1 MQVLVYKN
9 ESYAYFTKS
18 EQEINSTVVKIE
30 DIIKSIDDIKNKI
43 NGAKLI
49 LENIIKNP
57 KVNSLNNDLK
67 KLYLI
72 IKTAIKDIEKIMK
85 NFNIY

>member
-1 MQVLVYKN
+1 MELN
-9 ESYAYFTKS
+9 
-18 EQEINSTVVKIE
+18 
-30 DIIKSIDDIKNKI
+30 
-43 NGAKLI
+43 I

>member
-1 MQVLVYKN
+1 MELN
-9 ESYAYFTKS
+9 
-18 EQEINSTVVKIE
+18 
-30 DIIKSIDDIKNKI
+30 
-43 NGAKLI
+43 I

-57 KVNSLNNDLK
+57 KVNSLNNYLK

-85 NFNIY
+85 Y